1 MTMSSGRPDVPGP
14 PARGDTRKQRALR
27 VRGDATDVDRAMAC
41 LYAIDGLAVRAGDA
55 ANVLLVDYDLRRHRL
70 RTIEALLQAAGVKLE
85 GSTIRRMQR
94 ALIHFAEDTEVR
106 NLRQPERLLKKS
118 SEVYV
123 KAYEGHPHGD
133 HDDTPPELREYR

>member
-1 MTMSSGRPDVPGP
+1 MTMSSGRPEVPRP
-14 PARGDTRKQRALR
+14 SARGDTRKQRALR
-27 VRGDATDVDRAMAC
+27 VRGGATDADRAMAC
-41 LYAIDGLAVRAGDA
+41 LHAIDGLAVRTGDA
-55 ANVLLVDYDLRRHRL
+55 ANVLLVDYDLRTHRL
-70 RTIEALLQAAGVKLE
+70 RAIEALLQAAGVKLE
-85 GSTIRRMQR
+85 SSTIWRVQR

-106 NLRQPERLLKKS
+106 NLRQPQRLLKKS